1 MYPVP
6 YEVHYTCKRSFRKEL
21 HTIIILGKK
30 SGEWYSNSKT
40 VVKKGGP
47 FLNTHTH
54 ADAEEHVITHTHT
67 DAEVHM
73 HTHTDAEGHVHSHT
87 HTHDPAE
94 MKKII
99 NRLSR
104 SIGHLESVKR
114 MIENG
119 QDCSDV
125 LIQLAAVRAE
135 INNAGKALLKEHLEH
150 CIVEAVEEKD
160 QDSIEKVNKAIDQ
173 FIR

>member
-1 MYPVP
+1 METLTHAEGHV
-6 YEVHYTCKRSFRKEL
+6 
-21 HTIIILGKK
+21 
-30 SGEWYSNSKT
+30 
-40 VVKKGGP
+40 
-47 FLNTHTH
+47 HTH
-54 ADAEEHVITHTHT
+54 AHTDAEGHVHTHTHT
-67 DAEVHM
+67 DAEEHV
-73 HTHTDAEGHVHSHT
+73 HTHTHTYAEGHVHSHT

-94 MKKII
+94 MKKIV

-125 LIQLAAVRAE
+125 LIQLAAVKAE

-160 QDSIEKVNKAIDQ
+160 SDSIEKVNKAIDQ

>member
-1 MYPVP
+1 MSEESLNTTP
-6 YEVHYTCKRSFRKEL
+6 HN
-21 HTIIILGKK
+21 H
-30 SGEWYSNSKT
+30 SNSNDK
-40 VVKKGGP
+40 V
-47 FLNTHTH
+47 HTH
-54 ADAEEHVITHTHT
+54 SHANGTPDTASRHAHEHS
-67 DAEVHM
+67 
-73 HTHTDAEGHVHSHT
+73 HSHT
-87 HTHDPAE
+87 HSPAE
-94 MKKII
+94 MRKIV

-104 SIGHLESVKR
+104 SIGHLEAVKR

-150 CIVEAVEEKD
+150 CIVEAVEE
-160 QDSIEKVNKAIDQ
+160 QDKESIEKVNKAIDQ